1 MTFLNWI
8 LAQMQKSFLNTL
20 GSFSFQPHILQ
31 PTRITD
37 HSQTLIAKIFF
48 NSLEHLTLSGNIVSD
63 LTDHLPNFLIIFTPL
78 PNSVKIDKRDYSTLI
93 QDIQSVDW
101 EGVLHANPDP
111 NVMLDSFYSRIS
123 DIITVHI
130 PLIQLSKR
138 ELRMKSK
145 PWITDALRVSINIKN
160 KLFKK
165 YISTKSA
172 YYHTKFK
179 LYRNKINHLLKVSKN
194 NYYDNYFHVCMSDS
208 KKVWKGIRQLVNL
221 KSRSGSTPTK

>member
-8 LAQMQKSFLNTL
+8 LTQVQKIFLNTL

-37 HSQTLIAKIFF
+37 HSQTLIANIFF
-48 NSLEHLTLSGNIVSD
+48 NSLEHVTLSGDIVYD
-63 LTDHLPNFLIIFTPL
+63 LTDHLPHFLIIKTFTSL
-78 PNSVKIDKRDYSTLI
+78 PKNLKIYKRDYSNFDESALI

-101 EGVLHANPDP
+101 QGVLHANANPDP
-111 NVMLDSFYSRIS
+111 NVLFDSFHTRIS
-123 DIITVHI
+123 DIIDVHI
-130 PLIQLSKR
+130 PLIQPSKR

-145 PWITDALRVSINIKN
+145 PWITTALRVSINIKN

-172 YYHTKFK
+172 FYYTKFK
-179 LYRNKINHLLKVSKN
+179 LCRNKINHLLKVSKN
-194 NYYDNYFHVCMSDS
+194 NY
-208 KKVWKGIRQLVNL
+208 
-221 KSRSGSTPTK
+221 